1 MIDKEKKRAEQT
13 LLPTDKA
20 LDQDTLGQVS
30 AGGSPFEDIKR
41 IKTHEIDEDV
51 YNKA

>member
-1 MIDKEKKRAEQT
+1 MLDKEKKKAEQT
-13 LLPTDKA
+13 LLSEDKE
-20 LDQDTLGQVS
+20 LDQDALEQVS
-30 AGGSPFEDIKR
+30 AGGSPFENIKR